1 MDCQERLNQQLLKE
15 LVEMYE
21 DGDDEHN
28 NFPAITALIEA
39 GADPNVTD
47 DEGHNALHILSFYN
61 YPDELLQAILRK
73 IADINAVENTGRTA
87 LMLAASNDNSDMVI
101 ALMGH
106 LGIDPN
112 IQDKDFKYTAL
123 HWAVSAED
131 LSHIVA
137 LLLHFNGIDVN
148 LKDKKGRTPLDLARE
163 LEHSRSVQILE
174 NQESKPALKR
184 QKTGGSY
191 FKF

>member
-1 MDCQERLNQQLLKE
+1 MNCQERLNHQLLKE
-15 LVEMYE
+15 LVEMYD

-47 DEGHNALHILSFYN
+47 DKGHNALYILSFFR

-87 LMLAASNDNSDMVI
+87 LMSAASNNNLDMVI
-101 ALMGH
+101 ALRGCV
-106 LGIDPN
+106 GIDPN
-112 IQDKDFKYTAL
+112 IQDNYFNYTAL
-123 HWAVSAED
+123 HWAVEAVD
-131 LSHIVA
+131 LAPIVA
-137 LLLHFNGIDVN
+137 LLLQYDGININ
-148 LKDKKGRTPLDLARE
+148 LKDKDGLTPLDLARN
-163 LEHSRSVQILE
+163 LEHSESVRIL
-174 NQESKPALKR
+174 QESEPAR
-184 QKTGGSY
+184 SS